1 MAENQEVVQP
11 VLVEEVGGLDG
22 VEAVEAQYDGLPLTV
37 DVETSNFTFLAA
49 QAGGGGVD
57 SDGGS
62 VTQVGGFG
70 VYVTVR
76 MRQDFSLK
84 TLEKEMRSA
93 WTLLGSTTMIGI
105 EENFFFLLKFIV
117 VWTLTKFSERV
128 RGVSMIIL

>member
-22 VEAVEAQYDGLPLTV
+22 VEAVEAQYDGLPLTL
-37 DVETSNFTFLAA
+37 DVETSNFTFLAV

-62 VTQVGGFG
+62 VTQAGGFG

-76 MRQDFSLK
+76 MRQDFSLI

-105 EENFFFLLKFIV
+105 EENFS
-117 VWTLTKFSERV
+117 FS
-128 RGVSMIIL
+128 